1 MSVLIKPLITEK
13 MTELSEK
20 RNQYGF
26 IVNRKANKIEI
37 RKAIEGQYNVS
48 VTSIN
53 TMIYEGKSKKR
64 FTKSAVLDGR
74 TNHFKKAIVTVADGD
89 VIDFY
94 ANI

>member
-20 RNQYGF
+20 RGQYGF
-26 IVNRKANKIEI
+26 VVERTANKIDI
-37 RKAIEGQYNVS
+37 RKAIETQYNVT
-48 VTSIN
+48 VTSVN
-53 TMIYEGKSKKR
+53 TMLYTGKSKKR
-64 FTKSAVLDGR
+64 YTKGAILDGR
-74 TNHFKKAIVTVADGD
+74 SNHFKRAVVTVAQGD

>member
-26 IVNRKANKIEI
+26 IVDRKANKIEI

-53 TMIYEGKSKKR
+53 TMTYAGKSKKR
-64 FTKSAVLDGR
+64 FTKSAILDGR
-74 TNHFKKAIVTVADGD
+74 TNHFKKS
-89 VIDFY
+89 
-94 ANI
+94 NRNCC

>member
-1 MSVLIKPLITEK
+1 MSVLVKPLITEK

-26 IVNRKANKIEI
+26 VVDRTANKVEI
-37 RKAIEGQYNVS
+37 RKAIEDQYNVT

-53 TMIYEGKSKKR
+53 TMVYAGKNKKR
-64 FTKSAVLDGR
+64 FTKSAILSGR
-74 TNHFKKAIVTVADGD
+74 TNHFKKAVVTVADGD

>member
-1 MSVLIKPLITEK
+1 MSVLVKPLITEK
-13 MTELSEK
+13 MTELSER

-26 IVNRKANKIEI
+26 IVDRKANKVEI
-37 RKAIEGQYNVS
+37 QKAIEGQYNVT
-48 VTSIN
+48 VTSVN
-53 TMIYEGKSKKR
+53 TMVYAGKSKRR
-64 FTKSAVLDGR
+64 FTKSAILDGR

>member
-1 MSVLIKPLITEK
+1 
-13 MTELSEK
+13 LSEK

-37 RKAIEGQYNVS
+37 RKAIEDQYNVA

-53 TMIYEGKSKKR
+53 TMVYAGKSKKR
-64 FTKSAVLDGR
+64 FTKSAILDGR

>member
-1 MSVLIKPLITEK
+1 MSVLVKPLITEK

-26 IVNRKANKIEI
+26 VVDRTANKVEI
-37 RKAIEGQYNVS
+37 RKAIEEQYNVT
-48 VTSIN
+48 VTNVN
-53 TMIYEGKSKKR
+53 TMVYAGKNKKR
-64 FTKSAVLDGR
+64 FTKSAILDGR
-74 TNHFKKAIVTVADGD
+74 TNHFKKAMITVAEGD

>member
-26 IVNRKANKIEI
+26 IVDRKANKIEI
-37 RKAIEGQYNVS
+37 RKAIEGQYNVA

-53 TMIYEGKSKKR
+53 TMIYTGKSKKR
-64 FTKSAVLDGR
+64 FTKSAILDGR
-74 TNHFKKAIVTVADGD
+74 KNHFKKAIVTVADGD

>member
-13 MTELSEK
+13 MTDLSEK

-53 TMIYEGKSKKR
+53 TMIYAGKSKKR
-64 FTKSAVLDGR
+64 FTKSAILDGR

>member
-20 RNQYGF
+20 RSQYGF
-26 IVNRKANKIEI
+26 VVDRKANKIEI
-37 RKAIEGQYNVS
+37 KNAIEKQYNVT
-48 VTSIN
+48 VTSVN
-53 TMIYEGKSKKR
+53 TMVYAGKNKR
-64 FTKSAVLDGR
+64 RYTKTAILDGR
-74 TNHFKKAIVTVADGD
+74 LDHFKKAMVTVADGD

>member
-53 TMIYEGKSKKR
+53 TMIYAGKSKKR

-74 TNHFKKAIVTVADGD
+74 TNHFKKAIVAVADGD

>member
-13 MTELSEK
+13 MTDLSEK

-26 IVNRKANKIEI
+26 VVDRRANKVEI
-37 RKAIEGQYNVS
+37 RKAIEEQYNVT
-48 VTSIN
+48 VTSVN
-53 TMIYEGKSKKR
+53 TMVYAGKTKKR
-64 FTKSAVLDGR
+64 YTKSAILEGR
-74 TNHFKKAIVTVADGD
+74 TNHFKKAMVTVADGD

>member
-53 TMIYEGKSKKR
+53 TMIYAGKSKKR